1 MNDHEDFKIR
11 MYHYLDILFLIVF
24 HHASSVCN
32 PLILQI
38 EHADFY
44 VFSPLASPEMNEH
57 FAAKFTRL
65 FAEFSSSS
73 KSSLSASSS
82 RGTANVTRPNEL
94 TTRERCLY
102 YHVPDI
108 TRPRRHKFCH
118 NDFKIRM
125 YHK

>member
-11 MYHYLDILFLIVF
+11 MYHYLDILFLIGF

-44 VFSPLASPEMNEH
+44 VF
-57 FAAKFTRL
+57 
-65 FAEFSSSS
+65 FSSSS
-73 KSSLSASSS
+73 KYSLSASSS
-82 RGTANVTRPNEL
+82 RGAAHVTRPNEL
-94 TTRERCLY
+94 TTRERCLL

-108 TRPRRHKFCH
+108 TRPRRHKFSH

-125 YHK
+125 YH